1 MHRSYVQKQANA
13 LTQITIMSVLVG
25 CSGNEQNFRR
35 HVCCY
40 VSDIHRL
47 TMGVRAAILTHLE
60 SAVQVGNVF
69 AKGHVGRL
77 GKHSFDVLYV
87 DAKAFRHQLDLAQ
100 ASASGISG
108 RRSR

>member
-1 MHRSYVQKQANA
+1 
-13 LTQITIMSVLVG
+13 
-25 CSGNEQNFRR
+25 
-35 HVCCY
+35 
-40 VSDIHRL
+40 
-47 TMGVRAAILTHLE
+47 
-60 SAVQVGNVF
+60 VF